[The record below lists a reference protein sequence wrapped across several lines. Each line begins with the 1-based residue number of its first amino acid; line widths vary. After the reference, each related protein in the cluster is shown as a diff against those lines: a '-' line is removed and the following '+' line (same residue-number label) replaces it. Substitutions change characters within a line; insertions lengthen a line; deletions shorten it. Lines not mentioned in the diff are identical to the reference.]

1 MTSFSLRQTYSQLP
15 DHFYAS
21 AALSPVAAP
30 QLIKLNVPLAN
41 SLGLDP
47 VWLSGPDGV
56 AMLSGS
62 SMPPGVQPLALAY
75 AGHQFGHFVP
85 QLGDG
90 RALLLGDVTD
100 ASGHVREIQ
109 LKGSGRTAYSRRG
122 DGRAAL
128 GPVLREYVVSEAMA
142 AMGISTTR
150 ALAAVVTG
158 EQVMRETPLPGAVI
172 TRVAASHIRVG
183 TFQFFAARHDLA
195 GLRLLA
201 DYAIA
206 RHYPDAAQA
215 PAPYLALLEQ
225 VIAAQA
231 DLVAQWMLKGFIHG
245 VMNTDNMAIS
255 GETIDYGP
263 CAFME
268 QYDTATVFSFIDER
282 GRYAYGNQPS
292 MALWNLTRLAEAL
305 LPLLADD
312 EEQAVPVAQQALAM
326 FEGRFQETYLA
337 GLRAKLGLNTVQPED
352 AALLRS
358 LLETMQAEEADFTQT
373 FRALSSEGAISGQG
387 VPEPLAGFEAWLER
401 WRQRLAQEGD
411 VSVSTRVNAMKQ
423 VNPAFIPRNHLV
435 EAMIKAAVEDS
446 DFSLFEDLLAVCTR
460 PYDDQPGKEAYARP
474 AQASERVRHTFC
486 GT

>member
-30 QLIKLNVPLAN
+30 QLIKLNVPLAK

-62 SMPPGVQPLALAY
+62 HMPPGVQPLALAY

-142 AMGISTTR
+142 AMGIPTTR

-183 TFQFFAARHDLA
+183 TFQFFAARQDLA

-305 LPLLADD
+305 LPLLAED
-312 EEQAVPVAQQALAM
+312 EEQAVPVAQQALAT

-401 WRQRLAQEGD
+401 WRQRLAQEGG

-435 EAMIKAAVEDS
+435 EAMIKAAVEES

>member
-1 MTSFSLRQTYSQLP
+1 MTSFFLRQTYGQLP
-15 DHFYAS
+15 EPFHAS
-21 AALSPVAAP
+21 VALTPVAAP
-30 QLIKLNVPLAN
+30 RLVKLNVPLAQ
-41 SLGLDP
+41 SLGLDAG
-47 VWLSGPDGV
+47 WLAGPEGV

-62 SMPPGVQPLALAY
+62 AMPEGVHPLALAY
-75 AGHQFGHFVP
+75 AGHQFGQFVP
-85 QLGDG
+85 RLGDG

-100 ASGHVREIQ
+100 SSGQVREIQ

-142 AMGISTTR
+142 ALGVPTTR

-172 TRVAASHIRVG
+172 TRVASSHIRVG
-183 TFQFFAARHDLA
+183 TFQFFAARQDRA
-195 GLRLLA
+195 GLRTLA

-206 RHYPDAAQA
+206 RHYPDAAHA
-215 PAPYLALLEQ
+215 PAPYLALLER

-245 VMNTDNMAIS
+245 VMNTDNMAVS

-268 QYDTATVFSFIDER
+268 QYDPTTVFSFIDER

-305 LPLLADD
+305 LPLLAED
-312 EEQAVPVAQQALAM
+312 EEQAVPVAQQALAT
-326 FEGRFQETYLA
+326 FEPRFQATYLA
-337 GLRAKLGLNTVQPED
+337 GLRAKLGLKTDRPD
-352 AALLRS
+352 DTALFRS
-358 LLETMQAEEADFTQT
+358 LLETMQEAQADFTQT
-373 FRALSSEGAISGQG
+373 FRALSSEGAVSGEG
-387 VPEPLAGFEAWLER
+387 VPELLSAFGPWLAR
-401 WRQRLAQEGD
+401 WRQRLAQEEAQPASD
-411 VSVSTRVNAMKQ
+411 RAAAMQ
-423 VNPAFIPRNHLV
+423 CVNPAYIPRNHLV
-435 EAMIKAAVEDS
+435 EAMIKAAVEDE
-446 DFSLFEDLLAVCTR
+446 DFSRFEALLAVCTR
-460 PYDDQPGKEAYARP
+460 PYEDQPGMEAYARP
-474 AQASERVRHTFC
+474 AQAAERVRYTFC